1 LKALPQFLQPVETVH
16 PRTAD
21 PDTARYVRSFLIMR
35 TLVGV
40 LGIALPILLVL
51 VDGVWFDAGPL
62 RESLSAYYYSGAREL
77 FVGGLSAIGVFL
89 ITYKVAE
96 NNLDNTLSL
105 LAGLSVV
112 VVALFPT
119 SRPSNLIGLTA
130 LQNRWG
136 ESFVAG
142 IHFVA
147 AALFIFSLAVISYSF
162 GKREGR
168 PREDGVPQ
176 RRSRR
181 FWRTYHWICAAL
193 ILAAFLWS
201 GVTELTDLG
210 PSRSLLYG
218 EVVAVWAFAAS
229 WLWKGLEIRT
239 LLGGCDSRLC
249 RWVIKRLAQPSA
261 ERTRS
266 PSDASLSTGSL
277 E

>member
-1 LKALPQFLQPVETVH
+1 LSAVKRGATVERFRKPEGTVDALPQFLQPVETVH
-16 PRTAD
+16 PRPAD
-21 PDTARYVRSFLIMR
+21 PATARYVRSFLIMR

-51 VDGVWFDAGPL
+51 VDGVWFDAGPFL

-89 ITYKVAE
+89 FTYKVAE

-142 IHFVA
+142 IHFFA
-147 AALFIFSLAVISYSF
+147 AAVFILSLAVISYFF

-181 FWRTYHWICAAL
+181 FWRNYHWTCAAL

-201 GVTELTDLG
+201 GVTELTNWG

-229 WLWKGLEIRT
+229 WLWKGLEMRT
-239 LLGGCDSRLC
+239 LLGGGD
-249 RWVIKRLAQPSA
+249 
-261 ERTRS
+261 
-266 PSDASLSTGSL
+266 
-277 E
+277 